1 MSQPATRTADTQ
13 PAGSTLKL
21 TKHEMD
27 AIHRH
32 EFGPRLLTLIHQRRW
47 PDLLRERAGC
57 SYLSRHC
64 LLCGQYVGRAQAMHQ
79 HVRMMHNAYSSL
91 VQTKATQLTNLHSD
105 ETPCSACGVTFISSR
120 SCNVWFQVA
129 LLIVHGPKPTHGA
142 VESPPDGLQ
151 CEICGQQCATTQEMH
166 RHLQQEHKLVS
177 SVWHESR
184 DSFQGEPVCNHCH
197 MLFQTMEG
205 LRSHINQGRC
215 LQYDPDAST
224 MPSAVLST
232 WKSACCNG
240 QFESILSDSRNRMRL
255 TLHCQC
261 CPKRCTRSADLS
273 AHLQSSHSSLWN
285 EAQPLV
291 HYMVQRYY
299 KTLGCIC
306 NPSCNVVRLQHICLP
321 FWQLAMQF
329 HRLPMAIF
337 MPAKLTMT
345 ELARALPQHIPADL
359 RCAVEQ
365 ALLRYDLGTLWT
377 DALLLDACSSTC
389 FFCGIDLLAMDL
401 FYHLHEAHQGM
412 HPVVKTYV
420 AQLLQHAMD
429 HSDNDC
435 ACFACGQIS
444 IHRLL
449 SLRPKPA
456 HPDSSWFKLTCEL
469 SVRAFCNLRYCSHT
483 FIMELQDW
491 QMGQEGALSQMLQ
504 TFQNLAPMLDTG
516 LKLSPNPAAP
526 KRQRRQDGAIKPKE
540 ESSQQGHGQDAHLD
554 QQKLLILMAKLL
566 LRVDRDLQVIHRET
580 TFIFYFSC
588 KDPKGVLPLMLQ
600 EAETWHQA
608 STENASTWKRPLRQ
622 VLLQTLLTA
631 LTTRVHKLLEA
642 PEDSPLMEAAK
653 SSRILLENKTIPFM
667 EWNPQ
672 EQKLQVSQK
681 TPVSLAKMSEHC
693 LELQDGFKDP
703 TLIQKFHSLPA
714 KPDSAVT
721 PWRLQMSS
729 REARTYELMLH
740 LAYSQVWT
748 LLATSLKQH
757 NLYQSSLAAT
767 IEQNLGLRPKGQG
780 KGKQKG
786 KGHKANQAKPAP

>member
-1 MSQPATRTADTQ
+1 MLHNCFNMPWITVTMIV
-13 PAGSTLKL
+13 PVL
-21 TKHEMD
+21 
-27 AIHRH
+27 
-32 EFGPRLLTLIHQRRW
+32 
-47 PDLLRERAGC
+47 
-57 SYLSRHC
+57 
-64 LLCGQYVGRAQAMHQ
+64 
-79 HVRMMHNAYSSL
+79 HV
-91 VQTKATQLTNLHSD
+91 
-105 ETPCSACGVTFISSR
+105 
-120 SCNVWFQVA
+120 
-129 LLIVHGPKPTHGA
+129 
-142 VESPPDGLQ
+142 
-151 CEICGQQCATTQEMH
+151 
-166 RHLQQEHKLVS
+166 
-177 SVWHESR
+177 
-184 DSFQGEPVCNHCH
+184 
-197 MLFQTMEG
+197 
-205 LRSHINQGRC
+205 
-215 LQYDPDAST
+215 
-224 MPSAVLST
+224 
-232 WKSACCNG
+232 
-240 QFESILSDSRNRMRL
+240 
-255 TLHCQC
+255 
-261 CPKRCTRSADLS
+261 
-273 AHLQSSHSSLWN
+273 
-285 EAQPLV
+285 
-291 HYMVQRYY
+291 
-299 KTLGCIC
+299 
-306 NPSCNVVRLQHICLP
+306 
-321 FWQLAMQF
+321 
-329 HRLPMAIF
+329 
-337 MPAKLTMT
+337 
-345 ELARALPQHIPADL
+345 AR
-359 RCAVEQ
+359 
-365 ALLRYDLGTLWT
+365 
-377 DALLLDACSSTC
+377 
-389 FFCGIDLLAMDL
+389 F
-401 FYHLHEAHQGM
+401 
-412 HPVVKTYV
+412 
-420 AQLLQHAMD
+420 
-429 HSDNDC
+429 
-435 ACFACGQIS
+435 S

-653 SSRILLENKTIPFM
+653 SSRIRLENKTIPFM